1 MSFVA
6 IAQYCAS
13 NLITKN
19 LKTCVELLEKASNY
33 GAKMIF
39 FPEASDF
46 IAKDSEET
54 LSLTLSINN
63 SPFVNGIK
71 DAALKKKMWVSI
83 GIHELSHDPKRIYN
97 THLLIDSQGSII
109 ETYRKLHLFDVNIKD
124 GPNLLESKYT
134 IRGEKIC
141 DPTPTPLGNLG
152 LMVCYDLRFPELSL
166 ELRKKGAD
174 ILTFPSVFTVKTG
187 QAHWEVLL
195 RARAIE
201 NQCYVIASAQIGRH
215 NEKRISYG
223 HAMIVDPW
231 GTILARCPE
240 TNEPS
245 LAFAEI
251 DLDRLKRIRTEIPVS
266 NHRRTDLF
274 G

>member
-1 MSFVA
+1 MYLAAVA
-6 IAQYCAS
+6 QFCAT

-19 LKTCVELLEKASNY
+19 RQICIELLEKASRN
-33 GAKMIF
+33 GATMIF

-54 LSLTLSINN
+54 LSLTSSISNN
-63 SPFVNGIK
+63 SFVNDIK
-71 DAALKKKMWVSI
+71 DAAIKRNIWVSM
-83 GIHELSHDPKRIYN
+83 GIHESVVRR
-97 THLLIDSQGSII
+97 SII

-124 GPNLLESKYT
+124 GPIHLESNTT

-141 DPTPTPLGNLG
+141 DPIPTPLGNLG
-152 LMVCYDLRFPELSL
+152 LMICYDLRFPELSL
-166 ELRKKGAD
+166 ELRKRSAD
-174 ILTFPSVFTVKTG
+174 ILTFPSAFTIKTG

-201 NQCYVIASAQIGRH
+201 NQCYVVASAQIGQH
-215 NEKRISYG
+215 NEKRASYG

-231 GTILARCPE
+231 GTVLARCSE
-240 TNEPS
+240 TVEPS

-251 DLDRLKRIRTEIPVS
+251 NLDQLKRIRTEIPHGNDLRAHS
-266 NHRRTDLF
+266 ETLNKGESFIKFTDIS
-274 G
+274 